1 MDSTVSSSYRSIR
14 AAVDGGRLH
23 GGEWNASG
31 ATTVVAVHGITANHR
46 TFAPLAE
53 ALPQHRLLAPDL
65 RGRGASRTLP
75 GPWGIDRHAEDVA
88 RLITASGGGPVV
100 LVGHSM
106 GGFVAAALVRRFPD
120 LVSGLVLVDGGLP
133 FPPPPEGVDVDQAI
147 AQTLG
152 PALQRLRRTFPS
164 REAYQRF
171 WRAHPALHEAWSEAV
186 ADYVDYDL
194 VGNPPE
200 LRSSVSSQAVSQ
212 DARDQYQDPDTADL
226 LGGFTGPA
234 RLLVVSRGLLGQ
246 PPGLYPEE
254 ELVRWRS
261 RLPSLPID
269 EVPQLNHYTIILHPS
284 GAARVAAAVCTLS

>member
-1 MDSTVSSSYRSIR
+1 VDSAVSSSDRSISVE
-14 AAVDGGRLH
+14 VDGGRLN
-23 GGEWNASG
+23 GGEWNPSG

-53 ALPQHRLLAPDL
+53 ALPRHRLLAPDL
-65 RGRGASRTLP
+65 RGRGASGTLP

-88 RLITASGGGPVV
+88 RLITASAPGPVV

-106 GGFVAAALVRRFPD
+106 GGFVATAVVRRFPD

-133 FPPPPEGVDVDQAI
+133 FPPPVGIDVDQAI

-164 REAYQRF
+164 REAYRRF
-171 WRAHPALHEAWSEAV
+171 WRAHPALQEAWSEAV

-200 LRSSVSSQAVSQ
+200 LRSSVSSQAVLQ

-226 LGGFTGPA
+226 LGGFSGPS
-234 RLLVVSRGLLGQ
+234 RLLVVSRGLLDQ
-246 PPGLYPEE
+246 PPGLYPEG
-254 ELVRWRS
+254 ELLRWRS
-261 RLPSLPID
+261 RLPSLTID
-269 EVPQLNHYTIILHPS
+269 EVPQLNHYTIMLHPS

>member
-1 MDSTVSSSYRSIR
+1 VSSSYRSIS

-23 GGEWNASG
+23 GGEWNPSG
-31 ATTVVAVHGITANHR
+31 ATTVVALHGITANHR
-46 TFAPLAE
+46 IFAPLAA
-53 ALPQHRLLAPDL
+53 ALPQHRLLAADL

-75 GPWGIDRHAEDVA
+75 GPWGINRHAEDVA
-88 RLITASGGGPVV
+88 GLITASAPGPVV

-106 GGFVAAALVRRFPD
+106 GGFVAAATVRQFPE

-133 FPPPPEGVDVDQAI
+133 FPPPPQGIDVDQAI

-152 PALQRLRRTFPS
+152 PALQRLQRTFPS
-164 REAYQRF
+164 RDAYHRF
-171 WRAHPALHEAWSEAV
+171 WQAHPALREAWSEAV

-194 VGNPPE
+194 VGSPPE
-200 LRSSVSSQAVSQ
+200 LRSSVSSQAVLQ

-226 LGGFTGPA
+226 LGGFSGPA

-261 RLPSLPID
+261 RLPWLSID
-269 EVPQLNHYTIILHPS
+269 EVPQLNHYTIMLHPT